1 MVFTTVVGSWPLSNT
16 NENMVKIFNDLIN
29 LGIDYP
35 CYPQLVSMISQFL
48 SPFSKSIV
56 QLEEVENKFLL
67 YEDFK
72 IPEIPLV
79 MQYGEFV
86 ADFLKK
92 HPHLKDKIKGTKAC
106 LTGPFTLTFEILL
119 KQNLAKNLKPIIF
132 KEPRAVMVDW
142 LVDKFA
148 EMMKQIGA
156 AYNDLGIDIIS
167 MDEPILGLLVGRK
180 AYFHSEDFFI
190 KTINKAV
197 SGIKKLSSIH
207 VCGVISPKLRD
218 ILLNTN
224 VNILD
229 HEFRANESN
238 FRVFEKKHLIE
249 SDKLLAMGTIE
260 SKFAPESNKRIDDY
274 IEDVNFLK
282 KFIQRGI
289 DSYGSE
295 NLIIKPDCGFLPLK
309 AFGEKEGYEIA
320 IRKVKNMVI
329 ALKELEKL

>member
-1 MVFTTVVGSWPLSNT
+1 MKSTVVGSWPLNNT
-16 NENMVKIFNDLIN
+16 NENMENIFNDLIN
-29 LGIDYP
+29 VGIDYP

-48 SPFSKSIV
+48 SPLTKTIP
-56 QLEEVENKFLL
+56 QLEEVGNKFFLS
-67 YEDFK
+67 EDFK
-72 IPEIPLV
+72 IPKTPLA
-79 MQYGEFV
+79 MQYGEFITT
-86 ADFLKK
+86 FFKE
-92 HPHLKDKIKGTKAC
+92 HPHLKEKIKGTKAC

-119 KQNLAKNLKPIIF
+119 KQNLSKNLKPIIF

-148 EMMKQIGA
+148 EIMKQIGA
-156 AYNDLGIDIIS
+156 AYNDLGIEIIS

-180 AYFHSEDFFI
+180 PYFHSEDFFI

-197 SGIKKLSSIH
+197 SGIKNLSSIH

-229 HEFRANESN
+229 HEFRANEHN
-238 FRVFEKKHLIE
+238 FKVFEKEHLQK
-249 SDKLLAMGTIE
+249 SDKLLAMGTIK
-260 SKFAPESNKRIDDY
+260 SNFGPESNKQIDDY
-274 IEDVNFLK
+274 IEDVDFVK
-282 KFIQRGI
+282 QFIQRGI
-289 DSYGSE
+289 DCYGTE

-309 AFGEKEGYEIA
+309 AFGEKVGYEIA

-329 ALKELEKL
+329 ALKDLEKL

>member
-29 LGIDYP
+29 IGIDYP

-56 QLEEVENKFLL
+56 QLEEVDNKFFL

-72 IPEIPLV
+72 IPEVPLA
-79 MQYGEFV
+79 MQYGEFIST
-86 ADFLKK
+86 FLKER
-92 HPHLKDKIKGTKAC
+92 PHLKEKIKGTKAC
-106 LTGPFTLTFEILL
+106 LTGPFTLTFDIIL
-119 KQNLAKNLKPIIF
+119 KQNLARNLKPIIF

-167 MDEPILGLLVGRK
+167 MDEPILGILVGRK
-180 AYFHSEDFFI
+180 PLFHSEDFFI

-197 SGIKKLSSIH
+197 SGIKNISSIH

-224 VNILD
+224 VNVLD
-229 HEFRANESN
+229 LEFSANEDN
-238 FRVFEKKHLIE
+238 FRVFEKKHLLE
-249 SDKLLAMGTIE
+249 SDKLLAMGTIK
-260 SKFAPESNKRIDDY
+260 SNFAPEGNKQIDDY

-289 DSYGSE
+289 DRYGTE